1 MTYIIS
7 LDPAKLRDWCALS
20 AVDMQYVATK
30 KRFQYDVVTIARK
43 QGLDYPDMVDW
54 VIGILKM
61 KQFNESEPP
70 KFVMD
75 ATGVG
80 VAVSDMFKAKGIR
93 HHAITFT
100 KGNICKREGSHIHVG
115 KPRLVGKFLGAFDA
129 GKVRVNPGQPL
140 WPQMEREMLAFKAEM
155 KENGYSKFEAEEGE
169 NDDLLISLAQAVWY
183 GEEILRGGKL

>member
-20 AVDMQYVATK
+20 AIDMQYVAAK
-30 KRFQYDVVTIARK
+30 KRFHYGVVTIARK
-43 QGLDYPDMVDW
+43 QGMDYPAMIDW

-61 KQFNESEPP
+61 PQFNKAEPP

-93 HHAITFT
+93 HAAITFT
-100 KGNICKREGSHIHVG
+100 KGNVCKRDGFGIHVG
-115 KPRLVGKFLGAFDA
+115 KPRLVGKFLGAWDA
-129 GKVRVNPGQPL
+129 GKVQVNSGQPL
-140 WPQMEREMLAFKAEM
+140 WPQLEREMLAFKAEM
-155 KENGYSKFEAEEGE
+155 KENGYAKFEAEEGE
-169 NDDLLISLAQAVWY
+169 NDDLFISLAQAVWY
-183 GEEILRGGKL
+183 GEEILRGGRL